1 MSKIRM
7 DFARNEISDM
17 SFICLDPVFFTDGF
31 KAAEKTE
38 LDQKEEKK
46 EQPKSAEKVD
56 FSKLSGNLQN
66 SLARG
71 MQGQSPT
78 KPLKLPPA
86 RVKVE
91 EDDFGFASDS
101 SEDEVSA

>member
-31 KAAEKTE
+31 KAAEKTDF
-38 LDQKEEKK
+38 DQKEEKK
-46 EQPKSAEKVD
+46 EQPKSTEKVD

-78 KPLKLPPA
+78 KPLKLPA

-91 EDDFGFASDS
+91 EDDFGFVSDS
-101 SEDEVSA
+101 SEDKVSA

>member
-17 SFICLDPVFFTDGF
+17 SFICLDPVFFTDGY
-31 KAAEKTE
+31 KTAKKTE
-38 LDQKEEKK
+38 LDQREEKK
-46 EQPKSAEKVD
+46 EQLKSTEKVD
-56 FSKLSGNLQN
+56 FNKLSGNLQN

-78 KPLKLPPA
+78 KPLKLPT
-86 RVKVE
+86 RVKVD